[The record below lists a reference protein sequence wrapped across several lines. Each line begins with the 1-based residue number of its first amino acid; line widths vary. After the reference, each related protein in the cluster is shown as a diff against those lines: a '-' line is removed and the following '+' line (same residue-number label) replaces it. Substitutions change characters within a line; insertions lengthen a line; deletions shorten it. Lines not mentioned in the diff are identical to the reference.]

1 MPAEY
6 TKAVYDSQ
14 ATYTNI
20 VRAPIRRA
28 FYPLF
33 MEWLKA
39 RIEEIGKKPID
50 LARHLDIAPAR
61 VYEMLKGDRRLQTTE
76 IGPAAAFL
84 EWPEAHVMALL
95 AGKKP
100 GLAETAAPS
109 PVLPSVQVVPEPARS
124 GRPDIPVWASAQ
136 AGDDGAIILVPDPID
151 YIRRSER
158 MQFVRNPFAFNV
170 LGDSM
175 YPAIEHGD
183 QVVVNPSVVAAP
195 GNDCVFIHEG
205 PDGMLALIKRLLRP
219 RTNGWH
225 VRQFNP
231 PKDFEIPRPKW
242 ARVHAI
248 AEIRKR
254 GVG

>member
-1 MPAEY
+1 
-6 TKAVYDSQ
+6 
-14 ATYTNI
+14 
-20 VRAPIRRA
+20 
-28 FYPLF
+28 
-33 MEWLKA
+33 MEWLKT
-39 RIEEIGKKPID
+39 RIEDLGKKPID
-50 LARHLDIAPAR
+50 LARHLNVAPAR
-61 VYEMLKGDRRLQTTE
+61 VYEMLKGDRRLQTHEVALT
-76 IGPAAAFL
+76 AAFL
-84 EWPEAHVMALL
+84 EWPIANVMTLL
-95 AGKKP
+95 DGKKP
-100 GLAETAAPS
+100 KAPS
-109 PVLPSVQVVPEPARS
+109 PPPPPAPPPSTQVTAEPPRT
-124 GRPDIPVWASAQ
+124 GPPDIPVWASAQ

-158 MQFVRNPFAFNV
+158 MQFVKSPFAFNV

-175 YPAIEHGD
+175 SPAIEHGD

-205 PDGMLALIKRLLRP
+205 PEGMLALIKRLLRP

-231 PKDFEIPRPKW
+231 PKDFEIPKAKW
-242 ARVHAI
+242 HRVHAI

>member
-1 MPAEY
+1 MARIRVL
-6 TKAVYDSQ
+6 TDS
-14 ATYTNI
+14 ASDIPESI
-20 VRAPIRRA
+20 VR
-28 FYPLF
+28 
-33 MEWLKA
+33 E
-39 RIEEIGKKPID
+39 
-50 LARHLDIAPAR
+50 LDIAVVSLSIRFGEEEFTERNQLSPA
-61 VYEMLKGDRRLQTTE
+61 EFWAKC
-76 IGPAAAFL
+76 
-84 EWPEAHVMALL
+84 
-95 AGKKP
+95 KKSKVLP
-100 GLAETAAPS
+100 ETAAPS